1 VVCDGRKAPILEN
14 IGDQAFPNLHT
25 KEIREHTERR
35 TDAQGSD
42 APGRV
47 HQSVGPA
54 RSNVEQT
61 DWQDQ
66 EERAF
71 LTALANRLHVALSQD
86 KTPALIIAA
95 APPVH
100 SACSATS
107 IPCRSQGDPRGS
119 EEG

>member
-1 VVCDGRKAPILEN
+1 MISREDVR
-14 IGDQAFPNLHT
+14 QALGEAT
-25 KEIREHTERR
+25 QK
-35 TDAQGSD
+35 QGSD